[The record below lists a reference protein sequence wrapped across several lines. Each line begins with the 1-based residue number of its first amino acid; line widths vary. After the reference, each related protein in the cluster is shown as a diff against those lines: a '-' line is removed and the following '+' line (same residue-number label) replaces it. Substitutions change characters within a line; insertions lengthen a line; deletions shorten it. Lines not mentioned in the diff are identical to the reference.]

1 MRENSNVFIFIY
13 LKVYSY
19 PKPIKEQNFDTCLQL
34 TERYLR
40 WLGNGAVSAHES
52 TKAYWKNQ
60 ARPKGVR
67 PAIANNRLAEVI
79 LSLWSFLLV

>member
-1 MRENSNVFIFIY
+1 MAVFPIFYRSSRFLAFHI
-13 LKVYSY
+13 
-19 PKPIKEQNFDTCLQL
+19 

-52 TKAYWKNQ
+52 TKADWKNQ

-67 PAIANNRLAEVI
+67 PAIANNRLAVRA
-79 LSLWSFLLV
+79 L